1 MPWTEITRPDYDR
14 RSLRYASD
22 TTDEEWALIK
32 PIMPPKSKVG
42 RPRKTEMRAV
52 WNAIQYIAAS
62 GCQSLP
68 GRRYM
73 VSPRGAMLPRDF
85 PPFTTVQYYFY
96 QLRDCGVLDIL
107 NDALV
112 GAARV
117 LAGRDAAPTAGIVDS
132 QSVKTTESGGP
143 RGFDM
148 GKKTKGRKRHIVTDT
163 EGNLLGLVTHT
174 ADIQDRDRAPGV
186 IALATESHPTLTH
199 IFAPLGR
206 LLRNRLPAMDGGY
219 AGDKLRDAMTAVRGP
234 TIEIVKRP
242 PGVTGFVVIAR
253 RWVVERTFAWLGRCR
268 RLAKDWEGSIAS
280 ADAWTLSA
288 AIRRSARH
296 IARKTAQEF

>member
-14 RSLRYASD
+14 RGLRYASD

-32 PIMPPKSKVG
+32 PFMPPKSKVG
-42 RPRKTEMRAV
+42 RPRETDMRTV
-52 WNAIQYIAAS
+52 WDAIQYIAAT
-62 GCQSLP
+62 GCQW
-68 GRRYM
+68 
-73 VSPRGAMLPRDF
+73 AMLPRDF

-96 QLRDCGVLDIL
+96 QLRNCGMLDIL

-112 GAARV
+112 GVSRV

-143 RGFDM
+143 HGFDM

-163 EGNLLGLVTHT
+163 DGNLLGLVTHT
-174 ADIQDRDRAPGV
+174 ADIQDRDGAPGV
-186 IALATESHPTLTH
+186 IAQATESHPTLTH
-199 IFAPLGR
+199 IFA
-206 LLRNRLPAMDGGY
+206 DGGY
-219 AGDKLRDAMTAVRGP
+219 AGDKLRDAMTAVKGP
-234 TIEIVKRP
+234 TIKIVKRP

-280 ADAWTLSA
+280 ADAWTLIA

-296 IARKTAQEF
+296 IARKTASEF

>member
-14 RSLRYASD
+14 RGLRYASD
-22 TTDEEWALIK
+22 VTDAEWALIQHF
-32 PIMPPKSKVG
+32 MPKRAKTG
-42 RPRKTEMRAV
+42 RPRRTCMRSV
-52 WNAIQYIAAS
+52 WNAIQYIAAT
-62 GCQSLP
+62 GCQWS
-68 GRRYM
+68 
-73 VSPRGAMLPRDF
+73 MLPKEF

-96 QLRDCGVLDIL
+96 QMRDSGVLDIL

-112 GAARV
+112 AAARM
-117 LAGRDAAPTAGIVDS
+117 LTGREATPTAGIIDS

-143 RGFDM
+143 RGYDA

-163 EGNLLGLVTHT
+163 DGNLLGLITHA
-174 ADIQDRDRAPGV
+174 ADIQDRDGASVV
-186 IALATESHPTLTH
+186 IAQALENHSSLTH
-199 IFAPLGR
+199 IFA
-206 LLRNRLPAMDGGY
+206 DGGY
-219 AGDKLRDAMTAVRGP
+219 SGDKLRDAMASIDGP

-268 RLAKDWEGSIAS
+268 RLAKDWGKTIAS
-280 ADAWTLSA
+280 ADAWTLIA
-288 AIRRSARH
+288 AIRRSARL